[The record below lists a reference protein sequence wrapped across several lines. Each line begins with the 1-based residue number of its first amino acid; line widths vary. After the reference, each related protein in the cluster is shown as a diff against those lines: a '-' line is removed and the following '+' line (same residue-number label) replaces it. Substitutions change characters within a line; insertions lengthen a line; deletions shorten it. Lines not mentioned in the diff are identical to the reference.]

1 MKSPVPN
8 GEYWENESVF
18 DDGAEDAKDTRYDE
32 LVDRVQPEITS
43 FPHFVVEKLFA
54 FYKFTTE
61 GVYIE

>member
-43 FPHFVVEKLFA
+43 FPHFVVERGG
-54 FYKFTTE
+54 E
-61 GVYIE
+61 G